1 MAQISR
7 PFQIAFVGV
16 LALAAVWLFALHGRS
31 TSTSGSSSA
40 PVAPASTVVSTPSSG
55 SSQRQGSG
63 GTTGIYHGSAPGVE
77 GLSNAISKAHGAVST
92 SQQNAKALEER
103 SAAASSAAA
112 APAATATATSQSGSP
127 AAPSVTKVTKVTSGT
142 STATVVTK
150 APAATAAPAHKT
162 TGPTHVAIVGT
173 PANQRMVEADLKAG
187 NVAVLLFWDPRGA
200 DDRMVQRQLWLLE
213 QVRHRVG
220 PLMHQPEVQRLLNT
234 FGPELGKKIAVHRAL
249 AQQVASFGS
258 VTRGVQVYGTP
269 TILVVGKAGQTTTI
283 TGFTEAFSIE
293 QAIDE
298 ARS

>member
-40 PVAPASTVVSTPSSG
+40 PVAPASTVASTP

-63 GTTGIYHGSAPGVE
+63 GTTSIYHGSAPGVE

-92 SQQNAKALEER
+92 SQQNAKALEEK

-112 APAATATATSQSGSP
+112 SPATATATSQSGSA
-127 AAPSVTKVTKVTSGT
+127 AAPSVAKVTKVTSGT
-142 STATVVTK
+142 STATVLTK

-213 QVRHRVG
+213 QVRHNVG

-258 VTRGVQVYGTP
+258 ITRGVQVYGTP

-283 TGFTEAFSIE
+283 TGFTEAFGIE

-298 ARS
+298 ARP